1 MQLKRNRTYHGME
14 AAGMRESRGRRA
26 MKDNGGMGM
35 DEIILV
41 LSVLIV
47 VTLIFREKIAMV
59 IERLFAAVR

>member
-1 MQLKRNRTYHGME
+1 
-14 AAGMRESRGRRA
+14 MRESRGRRA

>member
-1 MQLKRNRTYHGME
+1 
-14 AAGMRESRGRRA
+14 MRESRGRRA

-35 DEIILV
+35 AEIILV

-47 VTLIFREKIAMV
+47 VTLIYREKIAMV